1 MVTFVVFKNKNITRV
16 RMDKNEK
23 IIVGIS
29 IGDLN
34 GIGIE
39 VILKTFDDKRMLDF
53 CTPVLFGA
61 TKVISYHKK
70 ALDLEIPI
78 HGINEINQVTD
89 NKINLLNIWKEDVA
103 IELGKATKISGEYA
117 AKSLAAAVQHLNDKT
132 IDVLIT
138 APINKETIQSEDF
151 NFPGHTEY
159 LEANLKGKSLMILM
173 TDAMKIGLITGH
185 IPIAKVAE
193 AITPQLIKE
202 KVATMYT
209 SLVQDFGINKPKIAV
224 LALNPHCGDKGV
236 IGKEDDAIIKPTIA
250 EIKET
255 GKLVFGP
262 YAADGFFGS
271 ETYKQFD
278 GVLATYHDQ
287 GLAPFKALSFGNGVN
302 FTAGLSAIRTS
313 PDHGTGFDIA
323 GKNNANPSSF
333 KEALHTA
340 IQLFKT
346 RKEYKELT
354 KNPLSLR

>member
-1 MVTFVVFKNKNITRV
+1 MEKS
-16 RMDKNEK
+16 DK

-39 VILKTFDDKRMLDF
+39 VILKTFQDKRMLDF

-70 ALDLEIPI
+70 ALGIETPV
-78 HGINEINQVTD
+78 HGITAIAQVNHT
-89 NKINLLNIWKEDVA
+89 KINVLNIWKEEVA
-103 IELGKATKISGEYA
+103 IELGKTTKISGEYA
-117 AKSLAAAVQHLNDKT
+117 AKSLASAVEHLSENK
-132 IDVLIT
+132 IDVLLT
-138 APINKETIQSEDF
+138 APINKENIQSDTF

-159 LEANLKGKSLMILM
+159 LEANLEGKSLMILM
-173 TDAMKIGLITGH
+173 TDELRIGLITGH

-193 AITPQLIKE
+193 SITPELIKSKIE
-202 KVATMYT
+202 TMHE
-209 SLVQDFGINKPKIAV
+209 SLMKDFGINKPKIAV
-224 LALNPHCGDKGV
+224 LSLNPHCGDKGV
-236 IGKEDDAIIKPTIA
+236 IGKEDDEIIRPTIS

-287 GLAPFKALSFGNGVN
+287 GLAPFKALSFGKGVN
-302 FTAGLSAIRTS
+302 FTAGLSHIRTS
-313 PDHGTGFDIA
+313 PDHGTGYDIA
-323 GKNNANPSSF
+323 GKNTANSSSF
-333 KEALHTA
+333 SEAWV
-340 IQLFKT
+340 
-346 RKEYKELT
+346 
-354 KNPLSLR
+354 

>member
-1 MVTFVVFKNKNITRV
+1 MQIKNTNITRV
-16 RMDKNEK
+16 TMDKSDK

-39 VILKTFDDKRMLDF
+39 VILKTFEDKRMLDF
-53 CTPVLFGA
+53 CTPVIFGA
-61 TKVISYHKK
+61 TKSISYHKK
-70 ALDLEIPI
+70 ALNLEVPV
-78 HGINEINQVTD
+78 HGITSLNQINHT
-89 NKINLLNIWKEDVA
+89 KINLLNIWKEEVS
-103 IELGKATKISGEYA
+103 IELGKSTKISGEYA
-117 AKSLAAAVQHLNDKT
+117 AKSLALAVKHLKEKT
-132 IDVLIT
+132 IDVLLT
-138 APINKETIQSEDF
+138 APINKENIQSEDF

-159 LEANLKGKSLMILM
+159 LEANLDGKSLMILM
-173 TDAMKIGLITGH
+173 TDKLKIGLITGH
-185 IPIAKVAE
+185 IPISKVAE
-193 AITPQLIKE
+193 TITPALIKE
-202 KVATMYT
+202 KVGTMHT
-209 SLVQDFGINKPKIAV
+209 SLIQDFGINKPKIAV

-236 IGKEDDAIIKPTIA
+236 IGSEDDEIIKPTID

-302 FTAGLSAIRTS
+302 FTAGLSEIRTS

-323 GKNNANPSSF
+323 GKNLANASSF
-333 KEALHTA
+333 KEALFA
-340 IQLFKT
+340 GIQIFKN
-346 RKEYKELT
+346 RKEYKELS
-354 KNPLSLR
+354 KNPLKVR

>member
-1 MVTFVVFKNKNITRV
+1 MG
-16 RMDKNEK
+16 DKTDK

-39 VILKTFDDKRMLDF
+39 VILKTFEDKRMLDF

-70 ALDLEIPI
+70 ALDIELPV
-78 HGINEINQVTD
+78 HGIASINQI
-89 NKINLLNIWKEDVA
+89 NHSKINILNVWKEDVA
-103 IELGKATKISGEYA
+103 VELGKATKISGEYA
-117 AKSLAAAVQHLNDKT
+117 AKSLEAAVKHLKEKT
-132 IDVLIT
+132 IDVLLT
-138 APINKETIQSEDF
+138 APINKETIQSDTF

-159 LEANLKGKSLMILM
+159 LEANLEGNGLMILM
-173 TDAMKIGLITGH
+173 TDQLRIGLITGH
-185 IPIAKVAE
+185 IPISKVAE
-193 AITPQLIKE
+193 AITPEKIIE
-202 KVATMYT
+202 KVETMHAALK
-209 SLVQDFGINKPKIAV
+209 SDFGITKPKIAV

-236 IGKEDDAIIKPTIA
+236 IGKEDEEIIRPTIDT
-250 EIKET
+250 IKES

-302 FTAGLSAIRTS
+302 FTAGLNEIRTS

-323 GKNNANPSSF
+323 GKNKANASSF
-333 KEALHTA
+333 KEALFA
-340 IQLFKT
+340 GLQIFKT
-346 RKEYKELT
+346 RQEYKELT
-354 KNPLSLR
+354 KNPLLVKH

>member
-1 MVTFVVFKNKNITRV
+1 
-16 RMDKNEK
+16 MDKSDK

-39 VILKTFDDKRMLDF
+39 VILKTFQDKRMLDF
-53 CTPVLFGA
+53 CTPIIFGS
-61 TKVISYHKK
+61 TKVVSFHKK
-70 ALDLEIPI
+70 ALKIETPV
-78 HGINEINQVTD
+78 HGITSLNQLNH
-89 NKINLLNIWKEDVA
+89 NKINILNIWKEEVS

-117 AKSLAAAVQHLNDKT
+117 AKSLEAALTFLKEKKIN
-132 IDVLIT
+132 VLLT
-138 APINKETIQSEDF
+138 APINKETIQSEGF

-159 LEANLKGKSLMILM
+159 LEANLEGKSLMILM
-173 TDAMKIGLITGH
+173 TDKLRIGLITGH
-185 IPIAKVAE
+185 IPISKVAE
-193 AITPQLIKE
+193 SITSDLITE
-202 KVATMYT
+202 KVEIMHS

-224 LALNPHCGDKGV
+224 LSLNPHCGDKGV
-236 IGKEDDAIIKPTIA
+236 IGEEDDEVIQPTIE
-250 EIKET
+250 EISKT

-302 FTAGLSAIRTS
+302 YTAGLSEIRTS

-323 GKNNANPSSF
+323 GKNMANPSSF
-333 KEALHTA
+333 KEALFTA
-340 IQLFKT
+340 IQVFKT
-346 RKEYKELT
+346 KKEYKELT
-354 KNPLSLR
+354 KNTLLVK

>member
-1 MVTFVVFKNKNITRV
+1 
-16 RMDKNEK
+16 MDKTDK

-39 VILKTFDDKRMLDF
+39 VILKTFEDKRMLEF

-61 TKVISYHKK
+61 TKTISYHKK
-70 ALDLEIPI
+70 VLGIETPV
-78 HGINEINQVTD
+78 HGITSINQVTHS
-89 NKINLLNIWKEDVA
+89 KINILNIWKEEVA
-103 IELGKATKISGEYA
+103 IELGTATKISGEYA
-117 AKSLAAAVQHLNDKT
+117 AKSLASGVEHLKNNT

-138 APINKETIQSEDF
+138 APINKENIQSETF

-159 LEANLKGKSLMILM
+159 LEANLEGKSLMILM
-173 TDAMKIGLITGH
+173 TSELRIGLITGH

-193 AITPQLIKE
+193 SITPELIKS
-202 KVATMYT
+202 KVETMYN
-209 SLVQDFGINKPKIAV
+209 SLKQDFGINKPKIAV
-224 LALNPHCGDKGV
+224 LSLNPHCGDKGV
-236 IGKEDDAIIKPTIA
+236 IGKEDDDIIVPTIA
-250 EIKET
+250 EIAAT

-287 GLAPFKALSFGNGVN
+287 GLAPFKALSFGKGVN
-302 FTAGLSAIRTS
+302 FTAGLSHIRTS
-313 PDHGTGFDIA
+313 PDHGTGYDIA
-323 GKNNANPSSF
+323 GKNLANPSSF
-333 KEALHTA
+333 IEALFSA
-340 IQLFKT
+340 IEIFKK

-354 KNPLSLR
+354 ENPLLVRYS

>member
-1 MVTFVVFKNKNITRV
+1 
-16 RMDKNEK
+16 MDKTDK

-39 VILKTFDDKRMLDF
+39 VILKTFEDKRMLEF

-61 TKVISYHKK
+61 TKTISYHKK
-70 ALDLEIPI
+70 VLGIETPV
-78 HGINEINQVTD
+78 HGITSINQVTHS
-89 NKINLLNIWKEDVA
+89 KINILNIWKEEVA
-103 IELGKATKISGEYA
+103 IELGTATKISGEYA
-117 AKSLAAAVQHLNDKT
+117 AKSLASGVEHLKNNT

-138 APINKETIQSEDF
+138 APINKENIQSETF

-159 LEANLKGKSLMILM
+159 LEANLEGKSLMILM
-173 TDAMKIGLITGH
+173 TNELRIGLITGH

-193 AITPQLIKE
+193 SITPELIKS
-202 KVATMYT
+202 KVETMYN
-209 SLVQDFGINKPKIAV
+209 SLKQDFGINKPKIAV
-224 LALNPHCGDKGV
+224 LSLNPHCGDKGV
-236 IGKEDDAIIKPTIA
+236 IGKEDDDIIVPTIA
-250 EIKET
+250 EIAAT

-287 GLAPFKALSFGNGVN
+287 GLAPFKALSFGKGVN
-302 FTAGLSAIRTS
+302 FTAGLSHIRTS
-313 PDHGTGFDIA
+313 PDHGTGYDIA
-323 GKNNANPSSF
+323 GKNLANPSSF
-333 KEALHTA
+333 IEALFSA
-340 IQLFKT
+340 IEIFKK

-354 KNPLSLR
+354 ENPLLVRYS

>member
-1 MVTFVVFKNKNITRV
+1 
-16 RMDKNEK
+16 MDKTDK

-39 VILKTFDDKRMLDF
+39 VILKTFEDKRMLEF

-61 TKVISYHKK
+61 TKTISYHKK
-70 ALDLEIPI
+70 VLGIETPV
-78 HGINEINQVTD
+78 HGITSINQVTHS
-89 NKINLLNIWKEDVA
+89 KINILNIWKEEVA
-103 IELGKATKISGEYA
+103 IELGTATKISGEYA
-117 AKSLAAAVQHLNDKT
+117 AKSLASGVEHLKNNT

-138 APINKETIQSEDF
+138 APINKENIQSETF

-159 LEANLKGKSLMILM
+159 LEANLEGKSLMILM
-173 TDAMKIGLITGH
+173 TSELRIGLITGH

-193 AITPQLIKE
+193 SITPELIKS
-202 KVATMYT
+202 KVETMYN
-209 SLVQDFGINKPKIAV
+209 SLKQDFGINKPKIAV
-224 LALNPHCGDKGV
+224 LSLNPHCGDKGV
-236 IGKEDDAIIKPTIA
+236 IGKEDDDIIVPTIA
-250 EIKET
+250 EIAVT

-287 GLAPFKALSFGNGVN
+287 GLAPFKALSFGKGVN
-302 FTAGLSAIRTS
+302 FTAGLSHIRTS
-313 PDHGTGFDIA
+313 PDHGTGYDIA
-323 GKNNANPSSF
+323 GKNLANPSSF
-333 KEALHTA
+333 IEALFSA
-340 IQLFKT
+340 IEIFKK

-354 KNPLSLR
+354 ENPLLVRYS